1 MLKPVILLSPEGGGE
16 GGKEFGRSHGYGFQ
30 GGNGGG
36 SVVANRV

>member
-1 MLKPVILLSPEGGGE
+1 MLKPVILLSPGGGGEE
-16 GGKEFGRSHGYGFQ
+16 GGKEFGRSHGFQ

>member
-1 MLKPVILLSPEGGGE
+1 MLKPVILLSPGGGE
-16 GGKEFGRSHGYGFQ
+16 GGKEFGRSHGFQ